1 MPYKLS
7 DTPGAI
13 DFHFIKSAHY
23 RVIHADGVWG
33 GVTPSGNIALSIFSE
48 RLPIPTLVK
57 NRIKD
62 DSQIGEEIAEERN
75 TRTGVVREVETEVIM
90 NKATATVFLDWLKRY
105 VEELP

>member
-1 MPYKLS
+1 MPYRLS
-7 DTPGAI
+7 DTPEAI
-13 DFHFIKSAHY
+13 DFHFVKSAHF

-48 RLPIPTLVK
+48 RLPIPTIVK

-62 DSQIGEEIAEERN
+62 GNQVGEEIAEERN
-75 TRTGVVREVETEVIM
+75 TRTGVVREVETELIM

-105 VEELP
+105 VEAMP